1 MATEALRLSVEE
13 LALILNHLGQ
23 PEAGK
28 GILTAQL
35 GADLTQQEAHARLM
49 AASHSLMARGWLEI
63 DSEGKITIHPNLV
76 RATRIITQPA
86 FSLRYSYST
95 PEVEVLTTYHF
106 GEDTIFEHFL
116 EMGLVHNFVERS
128 NQEEVLRGGI
138 DFFQLALT
146 PDFTCSDATVS
157 NDVMNSV
164 KDATDQGTILRKLQ
178 QAGIPEDT
186 RQLLAEDIR
195 TSLYRGSI
203 LRVEYGA
210 DNAPQSNRGLLV
222 LRGSQR
228 LWLLR
233 PVSSKET
240 NIVNILPGTEEVFRR
255 EVTALLE

>member
-23 PEAGK
+23 PEAGR

-35 GADLTQQEAHARLM
+35 GADLTQEEVHARLM
-49 AASHSLMARGWLEI
+49 ASSHALMARGWLEI
-63 DSEGKITIHPNLV
+63 DSEGKITIDPNLV
-76 RATRIITQPA
+76 RATRIITRPA

-106 GEDTIFEHFL
+106 GEGTIFEHFL
-116 EMGLVHNFVERS
+116 EMGLVHNLVELS
-128 NQEEVLRGGI
+128 SQEEVIQRGI

-164 KDATDQGTILRKLQ
+164 KDAKDQGTVLRKLQ

-186 RQLLAEDIR
+186 RLLLAEDIR

-203 LRVEYGA
+203 LRIEYGA

-233 PVSSKET
+233 PVSRKET
-240 NIVNILPGTEEVFRR
+240 NLVHILPGTEHRFRQEVA
-255 EVTALLE
+255 ELLK